1 MDMDFKLMTRGKT
14 VAQVFGVVDTKPV
27 HFKLDRL
34 WLEVPMK
41 AEACSLFH
49 MYPNSGMKLAD
60 GEVRP
65 MEEMSMSGRLPEQSA
80 GLPFKALF
88 WTGRAL

>member
-1 MDMDFKLMTRGKT
+1 MDFKLMTRGKT

-49 MYPNSGMKLAD
+49 MYPNSGMKLA
-60 GEVRP
+60 EAARRIV
-65 MEEMSMSGRLPEQSA
+65 ESYNV
-80 GLPFKALF
+80 
-88 WTGRAL
+88 